1 MSLSRCCCHFHAA
14 AALSGCAGLGQWVE
28 PTMYY
33 AVVTILLYLMHVLSH
48 PRPVDPTVSYFWID
62 GTCCSLLLTWISEP
76 HRTFPAFF
84 LKICHAHKNSIQ
96 LQQFLS
102 IFLRK
107 DFTKHIKNLN
117 DFKNNTSTTKGGYPK
132 KIVWT
137 SICENITN
145 YFKNNNNRL

>member
-1 MSLSRCCCHFHAA
+1 MVH
-14 AALSGCAGLGQWVE
+14 AALSYSHELVSHTE
-28 PTMYY
+28 
-33 AVVTILLYLMHVLSH
+33 LS
-48 PRPVDPTVSYFWID
+48 R
-62 GTCCSLLLTWISEP
+62 L
-76 HRTFPAFF
+76 FF